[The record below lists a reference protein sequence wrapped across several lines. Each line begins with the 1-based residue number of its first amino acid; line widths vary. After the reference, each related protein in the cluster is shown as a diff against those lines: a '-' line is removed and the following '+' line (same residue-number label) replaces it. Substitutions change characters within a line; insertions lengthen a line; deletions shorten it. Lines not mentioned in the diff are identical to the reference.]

1 MAIIIDVNKDVT
13 QRLKFEPSKAHGMFC
28 IGRLD
33 NVEFGEVESKPT
45 AEWEFKG
52 LTVPRIAFHF
62 TNKKFDASEPDR
74 FFSHSELP
82 VPIVKKDGSAS
93 KYVINL
99 TELWNRLK
107 HIHNAFIGC
116 PNYRPI
122 NPGDIPAFTDD
133 LTSNPS
139 VRLEEFKKFF
149 TFMQKNFVGDPTK
162 GEKPMWLDAQGNSID
177 LTMKLIATDGDK
189 AQYLALP
196 TFVGTG
202 FIQPF
207 RLKGTALDTTL
218 SFKGSET
225 AVCQAMTISP
235 APGAPGSAE
244 GMENY
249 PDDIK
254 AALLRKASGQ

>member
-28 IGRLD
+28 IGKLD
-33 NVEFGEVESKPT
+33 NVEYSEVEIK
-45 AEWEFKG
+45 AEADWEFKG

-62 TNKKFDASEPDR
+62 VNKKFDTNEPDR
-74 FFSHSELP
+74 FFSYSELP
-82 VPIVKKDGSAS
+82 VAIVKKDGSAS
-93 KYVINL
+93 KYVTNL

-107 HIHNAFIGC
+107 HIHNAFIGL

-122 NPGDIPAFTDD
+122 NPGDIPEFTDD
-133 LTSNPS
+133 ITSDPK
-139 VRLEEFKKFF
+139 VRIEEFKKFF
-149 TFMQKNFVGDPTK
+149 KFMHDSFVGDPTK
-162 GEKPMWLDAQGNSID
+162 GEKPMWLDVNGISID
-177 LTMKLIATDGDK
+177 LTMKLIATDGERS
-189 AQYLALP
+189 QYLTFP
-196 TFVGTG
+196 KFVGTG

-207 RLKGTALDTTL
+207 RLKGTAIDTTL
-218 SFKGSET
+218 SFRGAET
-225 AVCQAMTISP
+225 AVCSAMTVAP
-235 APGAPGSAE
+235 QPGAPGSAE